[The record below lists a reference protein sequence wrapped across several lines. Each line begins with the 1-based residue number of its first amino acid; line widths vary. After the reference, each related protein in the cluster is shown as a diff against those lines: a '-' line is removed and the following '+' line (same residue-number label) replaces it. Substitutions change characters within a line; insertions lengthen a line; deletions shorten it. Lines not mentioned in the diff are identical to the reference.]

1 MFQSNT
7 RMLGKYMTISE
18 IKKWAKSLG
27 YDAIKSKEDNQ
38 YYWKKCDSDSADDC
52 GIATS
57 VSKLA
62 RAIFNHHTDYKWVDH
77 QNEYDKNK
85 EIKKAS
91 LSDYGT

>member
-1 MFQSNT
+1 
-7 RMLGKYMTISE
+7 MLGNNMIISE
-18 IKKWAKSLG
+18 VKKWAKSLG
-27 YDAIKSKEDNQ
+27 YDAVKSKEDNQ
-38 YYWKKCDSDSADDC
+38 YYWKKSDSNNADDC

-62 RAIFNHHTDYKWVDH
+62 RQIFNHYTDNKWVDH

-85 EIKKAS
+85 EIKKAT

>member
-1 MFQSNT
+1 MQ
-7 RMLGKYMTISE
+7 ISE
-18 IKKWAKSLG
+18 VKKWAKSLG
-27 YDAIKSKEDNQ
+27 YDAVKSKEDNK
-38 YYWKKCDSDSADDC
+38 YYWKKSDSDSADDC
-52 GIATS
+52 GIANS